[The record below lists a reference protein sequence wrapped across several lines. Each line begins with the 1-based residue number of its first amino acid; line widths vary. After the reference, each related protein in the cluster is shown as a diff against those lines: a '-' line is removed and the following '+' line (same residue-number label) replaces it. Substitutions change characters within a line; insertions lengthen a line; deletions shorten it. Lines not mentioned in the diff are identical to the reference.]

1 VDGHRA
7 IHYNDPMRKLL
18 KLAQRFFGL
27 SVFRLLERPLE
38 HRPMA
43 AEGVRFTELG
53 EVDLLKHCA
62 DPALELPGASARGAL
77 ARGDRCVG
85 ALEGGRLLGYA
96 WFAFAP
102 TPESGGMWIDFD
114 ADAAY
119 SYRHFVRPECRGRRI
134 AGRLLP
140 AADALCAAQGRGRCL
155 ILIHEHNAA
164 SIRASERSGA
174 RTVGHAV
181 CLTLFGRLLCWRSPG
196 TKRHG
201 LRFFRP
207 QANLRPLSAAMRR
220 LASILA
226 ATDPRN

>member
-1 VDGHRA
+1 
-7 IHYNDPMRKLL
+7 MRKIL
-18 KLAQRFFGL
+18 KLLRRHSGL
-27 SVFRLLERPLE
+27 SVFRLLNRSLD
-38 HRPMA
+38 HRTPA
-43 AEGVRFTELG
+43 ADGVRFAALG
-53 EVDLLKHCA
+53 EDELLAHCA
-62 DPALELPGASARGAL
+62 DPALEMTAASARAAF
-77 ARGDRCVG
+77 ARGDHCVG

-102 TPESGGMWIDFD
+102 TPESGGMWLGFG

-140 AADALCAAQGRGRCL
+140 AADALCAARGRSRCL
-155 ILIHEHNAA
+155 ILIHEHNLA
-164 SIRASERSGA
+164 SIRACERSGA

-181 CLTLFGRLLCWRSPG
+181 CLTAFGWLLCWRSPG

-207 QANLRPLSAAMRR
+207 QSNLRPLSAAMRR

-226 ATDPRN
+226 ATDSRN

>member
-1 VDGHRA
+1 
-7 IHYNDPMRKLL
+7 MRKAL
-18 KLAQRFFGL
+18 KLLQRHLGL

-38 HRPMA
+38 QRSA
-43 AEGVRFTELG
+43 AADGMRFAELG
-53 EVDLLKHCA
+53 EEELLGHCA
-62 DPALELPGASARGAL
+62 DPALELSGASARGAF

-85 ALEGGRLLGYA
+85 ALEDGKLLGYA
-96 WFAFAP
+96 WFAFTP

-119 SYRHFVRPECRGRRI
+119 SYRHFVRPDCRGRRI

-140 AADALCAAQGRGRCL
+140 AADSLCAAQGRKRCL
-155 ILIHEHNAA
+155 ILIHEHNVS

-181 CLTLFGRLLCWRSPG
+181 CLTLFGWLLCWRSPG

-207 QANLRPLSAAMRR
+207 QSNLRPLSAAMRR

-226 ATDPRN
+226 ATDLRN